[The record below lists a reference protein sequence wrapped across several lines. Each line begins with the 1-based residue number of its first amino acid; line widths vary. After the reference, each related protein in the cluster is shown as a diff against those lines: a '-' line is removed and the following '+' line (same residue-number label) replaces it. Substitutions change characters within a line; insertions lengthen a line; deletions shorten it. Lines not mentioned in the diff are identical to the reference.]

1 MLRIHFPLSYRFLLV
16 MFEAG
21 SSIAA
26 SRCVTVILRSGDT
39 VCECYFDF
47 SGVGA
52 ELWGEPLQR
61 YEKLWS
67 SEIEGTI
74 YDSLWRRHHI
84 LSTSPQ
90 SSKYNNVDIWYIDFW
105 NWYIIIN
112 SGNSVL
118 NNCSSFS
125 KTVSGPHSI
134 KEVFCFSCD
143 HICWSFSLCVN
154 TMLFVVIFASKICTG
169 WGYIWSSLSSYHN
182 G

>member
-1 MLRIHFPLSYRFLLV
+1 MCHSDSEVRWYCVWVLLWFFRCWCRTMRGASPALWETMVLWNWRDNIWFPVKKTY
-16 MFEAG
+16 
-21 SSIAA
+21 
-26 SRCVTVILRSGDT
+26 
-39 VCECYFDF
+39 
-47 SGVGA
+47 
-52 ELWGEPLQR
+52 
-61 YEKLWS
+61 
-67 SEIEGTI
+67 
-74 YDSLWRRHHI
+74 HI

-90 SSKYNNVDIWYIDFW
+90 SSKYNNADIWYIDFW

-134 KEVFCFSCD
+134 KGVFCFSCD